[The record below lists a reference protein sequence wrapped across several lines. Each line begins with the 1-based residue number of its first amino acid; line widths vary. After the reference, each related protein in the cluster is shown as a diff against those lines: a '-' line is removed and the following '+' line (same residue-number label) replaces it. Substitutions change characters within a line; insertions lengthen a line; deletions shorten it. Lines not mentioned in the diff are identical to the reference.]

1 MTRYTLNNVRFT
13 EGLVQTL
20 NAEVPSFVLSDPY
33 AHTVAFGFDHLC
45 GYFLQVITSLVWDE
59 EHEIYEECILDLDSL
74 FSGLRGWQLGY
85 LIKTIHEETKC
96 GCSDPD
102 ELDSMIVRAFLDLP
116 I

>member
-33 AHTVAFGFDHLC
+33 AHTVAFGFDHLL
-45 GYFLQVITSLVWDE
+45 GYWLDVYSTETIDD
-59 EHEIYEECILDLDSL
+59 EHEEVCILELSSL
-74 FSGLRGWQLGY
+74 FTGLRGWQLGY

-96 GCSDPD
+96 GCSNPD
-102 ELDSMIVRAFLDLP
+102 ELDSMIDRAFLDLP
-116 I
+116 V

>member
-1 MTRYTLNNVRFT
+1 MTRYTLNNTRFT
-13 EGLVQTL
+13 EGLVQKL
-20 NAEVPSFVLSDPY
+20 NAEVPSFVLSDLD

-45 GYFLQVITSLVWDE
+45 GYFMQVITSFVDE
-59 EHEIYEECILDLDSL
+59 ETDEIYEECILDLDSM

-85 LIKTIHEETKC
+85 LVETIHKETKC
-96 GCSDPD
+96 GCSNPD